1 MRLLLS
7 ALALLTPLPVLAQE
21 DHSMHDM
28 GSVPAEP
35 APQDHAAMG
44 HTMPAPSAAQDHAGM
59 GHDMA
64 GMTMDQPMS
73 RMRMGGSNYATGGS
87 GTSLLPQADGPMRG
101 VMLSDGDWMVMAHGY
116 AWGVYTDQ
124 GGKRGSD
131 KAFVESMAMLSATRD
146 WGGTALQLRA
156 MGSLEPA
163 MGQRGYPNLFASGE
177 TANGVPL
184 VDRQHP
190 HDLFMELSARVDTQ
204 VAHGTSLFVYGG
216 PVAEPALGPSAFMHR
231 RSARYFALSPIA
243 HHWFDSSHITYGVVT
258 GGVQAGRVQLEG
270 SWFNGR
276 EPDEHRW
283 DIDPIKLDSWSIRA
297 SWSPSDRWLAQV
309 STGHLKSPEVTHAG
323 EDEQRTTASLH
334 YSDGAVSAM
343 LAYAAKH
350 RLPGPV
356 LSAFTA
362 EANWDVTSRHSLFG
376 RVENV
381 ANDELFPDHDSP
393 LHDAKF
399 RVTRIEGGYA
409 YRIPLPGQT
418 ELALGGSVA
427 TYLKPAALDA
437 AYGKR
442 PVSYTLFARFALGR

>member
-1 MRLLLS
+1 MRTLFS
-7 ALALLTPLPVLAQE
+7 AVALLAPLPALAQE

-28 GSVPAEP
+28 GSMPAEP

-44 HTMPAPSAAQDHAGM
+44 HTMPGM
-59 GHDMA
+59 D
-64 GMTMDQPMS
+64 MDQPMS
-73 RMRMGGSNYATGGS
+73 SMRMGGSDHAAGGS
-87 GTSLLPQADGPMRG
+87 GTALLPQADGPMRG
-101 VMLSDGDWMVMAHGY
+101 VMLSHGDWMVMAHGY
-116 AWGVYTDQ
+116 LWGVYTDQ
-124 GGKRGSD
+124 GGPRGTD
-131 KAFVESMAMLSATRD
+131 KAFVESMAMLSASRD
-146 WGGTALQLRA
+146 WGATSLQLRA

-177 TANGVPL
+177 TANGQPL

-190 HDLFMELSARVDTQ
+190 HDLFMELSARVDAQ
-204 VAHGTSLFVYGG
+204 VAPDTKLFVYGG

-258 GGVQAGRVQLEG
+258 GGVQAGRLQLEG

-283 DIDPIKLDSWSIRA
+283 DVDPIKLDSWSVRA
-297 SWSPSDRWLAQV
+297 SWSPTDNWLAQV
-309 STGHLKSPEVTHAG
+309 STGHLKSPEVTHQG

-334 YSDGAVSAM
+334 YSSGKVSAM
-343 LAYAAKH
+343 VAYAAKH

-362 EANWDVTSRHSLFG
+362 EANWDLAGRHSLFG

-381 ANDELFPDHDSP
+381 ANDELFPDHDDP
-393 LHDAKF
+393 LHDRKF
-399 RVTRIEGGYA
+399 RVTRFEGGYA
-409 YRIPLPGQT
+409 YRIPLAHQT

-427 TYLKPAALDA
+427 AYAKPSVLNA
-437 AYGKR
+437 AYGKA

>member
-1 MRLLLS
+1 LRATLPF
-7 ALALLTPLPVLAQE
+7 LALLAPLPAWAQE

-28 GSVPAEP
+28 SGMPAETTP
-35 APQDHAAMG
+35 PQDHAAMG
-44 HTMPAPSAAQDHAGM
+44 HM
-59 GHDMA
+59 MA
-64 GMTMDQPMS
+64 DTATDQPMPM
-73 RMRMGGSNYATGGS
+73 MRMGGSDHAAGGS
-87 GTSLLPQADGPMRG
+87 GTSLIPLADGPMRG
-101 VMLSDGDWMVMAHGY
+101 VMLTHGDWMVMAHGY
-116 AWGVYTDQ
+116 VWGVYTDQ

-146 WGGTALQLRA
+146 WGNGTTLQLRA

-163 MGQRGYPNLFASGE
+163 MGQRGYPNLFAGGE
-177 TANGVPL
+177 TANGQPL

-190 HDLFMELSARVDTQ
+190 HDLFMELSARVDTR
-204 VAHGTSLFVYGG
+204 VAPGTKVFVYGG

-283 DIDPIKLDSWSIRA
+283 DIDPIRLDSWSVRA
-297 SWSPSDRWLAQV
+297 SWSPSDRWVAQV
-309 STGHLKSPEVTHAG
+309 STGRLKQPEVTHPG

-334 YSDGAVSAM
+334 YSDGKVSAM
-343 LAYAAKH
+343 VAYAAKN

-356 LSAFTA
+356 LSAWTA
-362 EANWDVTSRHSLFG
+362 EANWDVTPRHSLFG

-381 ANDELFPDHDSP
+381 ANDELFPDHDDP

-399 RVTRIEGGYA
+399 RVTRFEGGYA
-409 YRIPLPGQT
+409 YRIPLASQT

-427 TYLKPAALDA
+427 AYAKPSALDA
-437 AYGKR
+437 AYGKA
-442 PVSYTLFARFALGR
+442 PLSYTLFARFALGR

>member
-1 MRLLLS
+1 MRTTLA
-7 ALALLTPLPVLAQE
+7 ALALLAPLHAFAQE

-28 GSVPAEP
+28 AGMPAEP
-35 APQDHAAMG
+35 TPQDHAAMG
-44 HTMPAPSAAQDHAGM
+44 HGMPGM
-59 GHDMA
+59 D
-64 GMTMDQPMS
+64 MDQPMPS
-73 RMRMGGSNYATGGS
+73 MRMGGSDHAAGGS
-87 GTSLLPQADGPMRG
+87 GTSLLPQADGPARG
-101 VMLSDGDWMVMAHGY
+101 VMLSHGDWMVMAHGY
-116 AWGVYTDQ
+116 VWGVYTDQ

-131 KAFVESMAMLSATRD
+131 EAFVESMAMLSATRD
-146 WGGTALQLRA
+146 WGGTSLQLRA

-177 TANGVPL
+177 TAHGTPL

-190 HDLFMELSARVDTQ
+190 HDLFMELSARVDTE
-204 VAHGTSLFVYGG
+204 VAPDTKLFVYGG

-258 GGVQAGRVQLEG
+258 GGVQTGRVQLEG

-276 EPDEHRW
+276 EPDENRW
-283 DIDPIKLDSWSIRA
+283 DIDPIRLDSWSVRA
-297 SWSPSDRWLAQV
+297 SWSPSDNWVAQV
-309 STGHLKSPEVTHAG
+309 STGHLKSPEVTHQG

-334 YSDGAVSAM
+334 YSNGPVSAM
-343 LAYAAKH
+343 VAYAAKH

-362 EANWDVTSRHSLFG
+362 EANWDLSRHHSLFG

-381 ANDELFPDHDSP
+381 ANDELFPDHEDP
-393 LHDAKF
+393 LHDRKF
-399 RVTRIEGGYA
+399 RMTRFEGGYA
-409 YRIPLPGQT
+409 YRIPLAGQA

-427 TYLKPAALDA
+427 AYAKPSALDA
-437 AYGKR
+437 AYGTA
-442 PVSYTLFARFALGR
+442 PVSYTLFARLALGR

>member
-1 MRLLLS
+1 MRTTFA
-7 ALALLTPLPVLAQE
+7 ALALIAPLPAFAQE

-28 GSVPAEP
+28 GSMPAEP
-35 APQDHAAMG
+35 TPQDHAAMG
-44 HTMPAPSAAQDHAGM
+44 HTMN
-59 GHDMA
+59 
-64 GMTMDQPMS
+64 GMTADQPMPM
-73 RMRMGGSNYATGGS
+73 MRMGGSDHAAGGS

-101 VMLSDGDWMVMAHGY
+101 VMLSHGDWMVMAHGY
-116 AWGVYTDQ
+116 LWGVYTDQ
-124 GGKRGSD
+124 GGPRGKD
-131 KAFVESMAMLSATRD
+131 EAFVESMAMLSATRD
-146 WGGTALQLRA
+146 WGGTSLQLRA

-177 TANGVPL
+177 TANGQPL

-190 HDLFMELSARVDTQ
+190 HDLFMELSARADTQ
-204 VAHGTSLFVYGG
+204 VAPGTKLFVYGG

-283 DIDPIKLDSWSIRA
+283 DIDPIKLDSWSVRA
-297 SWSPSDRWLAQV
+297 SWSPTDNWVAQV
-309 STGHLKSPEVTHAG
+309 STGHLKNPEVTHAG

-334 YSDGAVSAM
+334 YSSGKVSAM
-343 LAYAAKH
+343 VGYAAKH

-362 EANWDVTSRHSLFG
+362 EANWDLTNRHSLFG

-381 ANDELFPDHDSP
+381 ANDELFPDHDDP
-393 LHDAKF
+393 LHDRKF
-399 RVTRIEGGYA
+399 RVTRFEGGYA
-409 YRIPLPGQT
+409 YRIPLANQT

-427 TYLKPAALDA
+427 AYAKPSVLDA
-437 AYGKR
+437 AYGKA
-442 PVSYTLFARFALGR
+442 PLSYTLFARLALGR